1 MKGQVI
7 IKKGQPVVHNGVL
20 SNVIETG
27 VKMAVIRNIF
37 DQEDRVV
44 EVADLSPV
52 NPDSIDDMK
61 KVMSS
66 GSLMKLAE
74 RVFNESH
81 IDEDENLI
89 ISKHTFKR
97 ILEDVNRES
106 ISGIYNNSLLN

>member
-1 MKGQVI
+1 MDKIQKGSPVI
-7 IKKGQPVVHNGVL
+7 YNGVL

-52 NPDSIDDMK
+52 DPDAMNDMK
-61 KVMSS
+61 KVISS
-66 GSLMKLAE
+66 GSLMKLSE
-74 RVFNESH
+74 RVFNESI
-81 IDEDENLI
+81 IDDSDNLI
-89 ISKHTFKR
+89 IPKEKFKR

-106 ISGIYNNSLLN
+106 TSGIYNNRLLN